1 MIMKTE
7 YYIDY
12 IYGQTIGENF
22 YHQLVRTRDE
32 AILFASRDLKTV
44 IWYAK
49 IKLNINGNE
58 LTIL

>member
-1 MIMKTE
+1 MIMKTK

-12 IYGQTIGENF
+12 IYGQTIGEDS

-32 AILFASRDLKTV
+32 AILFANKDLKTV
-44 IWYAK
+44 IKYARFE
-49 IKLNINGNE
+49 LNINSND

>member
-1 MIMKTE
+1 MKTE

-22 YHQLVRTRDE
+22 YHQLVRTLDG
-32 AILFASRDLKTV
+32 AILFANKDLKTV

>member
-1 MIMKTE
+1 MIMKAM

-22 YHQLVRTRDE
+22 CHQLVRTRGE
-32 AILFASRDLKTV
+32 AILFANKDLKTV